1 MNITIRNLGFSI
13 QNHNAGIA
21 RKPVQSK
28 PDVFIK
34 NQDKLSFGRIKRVIS
49 TADDLINN
57 VREAVTSTKIKDDDL
72 LDESVKRSIGF
83 VQKVLQE
90 QRVKKQITQILQNN
104 KRPDG
109 SADAIADMLNDL
121 ANAGIKL

>member
-1 MNITIRNLGFSI
+1 MNITIRNLGFST

-49 TADDLINN
+49 TADELFEN
-57 VREAVTSTKIKDDDL
+57 VRQVVTSNADKDGDL
-72 LDESVKRSIGF
+72 FVKSLETSGDVVKRIL
-83 VQKVLQE
+83 VQTDE
-90 QRVKKQITQILQNN
+90 RQRITQFLSGYKGRDGTAECVAYWLGKHGNTEIIL
-104 KRPDG
+104 
-109 SADAIADMLNDL
+109 
-121 ANAGIKL
+121 